1 MIEVTFYDLQSGKI
15 TRKAMLSEDMVDLN
29 LQDGED
35 WVEGHHD
42 HNAKI
47 IVNGVVSEISASELE
62 QSEIDQAWIN
72 LRQTR
77 GAMLAGTDWTQVP
90 DAPVDQAAW
99 ATYRQALRDL
109 PANTDDP
116 ANPVWPIQPS

>member
-1 MIEVTFYDLQSGKI
+1 MNKYTKYDENTGEILLNFI
-15 TRKAMLSEDMVDLN
+15 TSEKDLSLN
-29 LQDGED
+29 KPF
-35 WVEGHHD
+35 VEGWFTKD
-42 HNAKI
+42 DYV
-47 IVNGVVSEISASELE
+47 IVNGVAQKTDKIALE
-62 QSEIDQAWIN
+62 ETEEYAI
-72 LRQTR
+72 
-77 GAMLAGTDWTQVP
+77 AMLRLKRDELLQKSDWTQVP